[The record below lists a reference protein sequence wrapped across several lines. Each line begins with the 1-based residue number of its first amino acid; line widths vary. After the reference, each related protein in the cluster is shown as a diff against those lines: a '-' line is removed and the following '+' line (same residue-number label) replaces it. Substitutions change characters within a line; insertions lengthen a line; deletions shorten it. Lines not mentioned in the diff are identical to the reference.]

1 MDTEFGKRLKTHRLL
16 AKMSRAD
23 LGKRFG
29 VTEQAIGMYE
39 RGEREPN
46 IEQIKQLA
54 TLFNVT
60 TDYLLGQVPLT
71 DEAEFFLNIDLS
83 IDEIMARQTIK
94 LDGRHLSKE
103 EVSMAVA
110 SVRAFRD
117 LMKSKDGE

>member
-1 MDTEFGKRLKTHRLL
+1 MDAEFGKRLKTHRLL
-16 AKMSRAD
+16 SKMSRAD

-94 LDGRHLSKE
+94 LDGLHLSKE

-110 SVRAFRD
+110 SVRAYRD
-117 LMKSKDGE
+117 LMKLKDGE